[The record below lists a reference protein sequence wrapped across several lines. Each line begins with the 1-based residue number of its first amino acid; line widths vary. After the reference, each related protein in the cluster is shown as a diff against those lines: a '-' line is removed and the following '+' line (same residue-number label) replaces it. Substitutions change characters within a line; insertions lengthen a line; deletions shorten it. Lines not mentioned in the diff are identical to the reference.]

1 MNALE
6 HAPEQARAALLPG
19 ARPAHD
25 VQAAPGDIPARHWQG
40 GPVDC
45 SVCVHAPLRAR
56 QGVLGE
62 EGGKKG
68 CEPGYACM
76 QDAYARR
83 IDRFFRW
90 HPELA
95 DAQLDHPYFE
105 VRAIAARYASVFR
118 LTALVDDPDETV
130 RLQVALR
137 LPLAQLKRLAADA
150 HREVRIRVAL
160 RLPPAE
166 LAALRNDPDYG
177 VRERVAQRLPVAL
190 LPGMAHDPE
199 RSVRMRVAQ
208 RLEMPALLRM
218 AEDSAPEVRR
228 IVAERLPDALLP
240 RLAGDAD
247 WRVRWEVA
255 LRAPLAALAAL
266 AALRDDTDP
275 EVRQMVR
282 TRLQAQPRQRRA
294 PALASHLVP
303 HSASHSAPKEAT
315 APGASSPAAALCAGA
330 DHG

>member
-1 MNALE
+1 MNA
-6 HAPEQARAALLPG
+6 PG
-19 ARPAHD
+19 HTPATPLSRPRRPQD
-25 VQAAPGDIPARHWQG
+25 VQAAPGDIPACHWQG

-45 SVCVHAPLRAR
+45 STCVHAPLRAR
-56 QGVLGE
+56 HGE
-62 EGGKKG
+62 AGQKG

-90 HPELA
+90 HPELS

-118 LTALVDDPDETV
+118 LAALVDDPDETV
-130 RLQVALR
+130 RMQVALR
-137 LPLAQLKRLAADA
+137 LPLAQLKRLVADP

-160 RLPPAE
+160 RLAPAE

-177 VRERVAQRLPVAL
+177 VRERVAQRLPLAL
-190 LPGMAHDPE
+190 LPSMAHDPE
-199 RSVRMRVAQ
+199 RNVRMRVAQ

-266 AALRDDTDP
+266 TALRDDADP

-282 TRLQAQPRQRRA
+282 TRLQAQPRQASA
-294 PALASHLVP
+294 PALAPHLDT
-303 HSASHSAPKEAT
+303 KEA
-315 APGASSPAAALCAGA
+315 GAAGTCAPAAALCAGA
-330 DHG
+330 HHG